1 MRFTDF
7 FIRNPIVAAVISLFI
22 VLFGLLSY
30 MSLPVAQFPEIVPPS
45 VVVTASLPGASPQ
58 ALSDSVIAPLE
69 QSINGVDAMTELQ
82 SQAASDGTVTITV
95 NFAHGTNPDL
105 AQVLVQNRVSAAEP
119 RLPEAVRRSGVTV
132 RKRSSDQL
140 AAVHLYSTDR
150 TRDTLFLTNYAI
162 SQMADR
168 LARLSGVSDIT
179 VFGSREYSIRIWL
192 DSDRLMQLGLSP
204 TEVVQRVQE
213 QNRNILA
220 GKVNAPKM
228 TEQPGAFE
236 LLIRGEGRLREPQEY
251 DNIVIRRSADGRT
264 LYLKDIA
271 RTELASYNYD
281 EEFYRDGVPAMGLAI
296 FQTPGANAISTMKA
310 IRAELEEIQKELPS
324 GVDCYMT
331 IDNTEFIENSIRS
344 VYQTLFEATALVVLV
359 ILLFLRNW
367 KSSLIPILSI
377 PVSIIGTFIVM
388 KASGFTI
395 NNLTLFGLILATGI
409 VVDDAIVVVE
419 AIEAK
424 IRNGMSPLEAG
435 FASMKELSKAL
446 VGIAAVLSC
455 VFIPTA
461 FLSGIT
467 GSFYRQFALTIA
479 AATII
484 SAFVSLTLS
493 PALSVPLL
501 SVRKKEGWFS
511 SAFNHFFG
519 ICSEHYSQ
527 LVRMLVK
534 LRWWVLAVYA
544 VCSCFTVFL
553 YTNVPSGFIPRQ
565 DNNYLSASIQLAEG
579 IALNQTAETLKK
591 AQEALSKVKG
601 VQHFMVIVG
610 QSGATRSKASNAA
623 LMVIK
628 LEPLPERIKEGL
640 SIGVMMSRIRSTLN
654 EAIPEASVNVLAPPA
669 VMGIGAGGDF
679 QFYLQD
685 RIGLGVN
692 ELTDAAQEFIRAL
705 AASPEIESAFSSFRT
720 DTPQLELKIDREK
733 AAMLRIDLEELS
745 NTIQY
750 EFGSVYVNDFNLLN
764 RVFRVVAQPDSE
776 FRSLETDLDLV
787 CIKNELG
794 RMVPL
799 SSVVSIERTSAPQ
812 VIARYNMYPSVFVL
826 GNISDGVSSTEA
838 ISVIEKMAAETL
850 PEGISLLWTSM
861 IKEQKQED
869 NTNLYIFGL
878 CLLCVFLSLAAL
890 YESLRLPLIIILI
903 VPQVLLF
910 GLIGLELRGLG
921 NSLMAQIGF
930 VVLIGLACKNSIL
943 IVEMAKQFQQEGLS
957 RYEAIVRASAVR
969 LRAILM
975 TSFAFILGVVPL
987 AFSSGY
993 GSELRQAVGT
1003 TVFAGM
1009 LGVTFIGLVFTP
1021 VFYALI
1027 AKK

>member
-7 FIRNPIVAAVISLFI
+7 FIRNPIFAAVISLFI

-359 ILLFLRNW
+359 ILLFLHNW

-764 RVFRVVAQPDSE
+764 RVFRVVAQSDSE
-776 FRSLETDLDLV
+776 FRSLETDLDRV
-787 CIKNELG
+787 WIKNELG

-799 SSVVSIERTSAPQ
+799 SLVVSIERTSAPQ

-957 RYEAIVRASAVR
+957 RYDAIVRASAVR

-1009 LGVTFIGLVFTP
+1009 LGVTFIGLFFTP

>member
-7 FIRNPIVAAVISLFI
+7 FIRNPIFAAVISLFI

-95 NFAHGTNPDL
+95 NFAYGTNPDL

-162 SQMADR
+162 SQMSDR

-192 DSDRLMQLGLSP
+192 DSNRLMQLGLSP

-281 EEFYRDGVPAMGLAI
+281 EEFYRGGVPAMGLAI

-359 ILLFLRNW
+359 ILLFLHNW

-764 RVFRVVAQPDSE
+764 RVFRVVAQSDSE
-776 FRSLETDLDLV
+776 FRSLETDLDRV
-787 CIKNELG
+787 WIKNELG

>member
-1 MRFTDF
+1 
-7 FIRNPIVAAVISLFI
+7 
-22 VLFGLLSY
+22 
-30 MSLPVAQFPEIVPPS
+30 
-45 VVVTASLPGASPQ
+45 
-58 ALSDSVIAPLE
+58 
-69 QSINGVDAMTELQ
+69 
-82 SQAASDGTVTITV
+82 
-95 NFAHGTNPDL
+95 
-105 AQVLVQNRVSAAEP
+105 
-119 RLPEAVRRSGVTV
+119 
-132 RKRSSDQL
+132 
-140 AAVHLYSTDR
+140 
-150 TRDTLFLTNYAI
+150 
-162 SQMADR
+162 
-168 LARLSGVSDIT
+168 
-179 VFGSREYSIRIWL
+179 
-192 DSDRLMQLGLSP
+192 
-204 TEVVQRVQE
+204 
-213 QNRNILA
+213 
-220 GKVNAPKM
+220 
-228 TEQPGAFE
+228 
-236 LLIRGEGRLREPQEY
+236 
-251 DNIVIRRSADGRT
+251 
-264 LYLKDIA
+264 
-271 RTELASYNYD
+271 
-281 EEFYRDGVPAMGLAI
+281 
-296 FQTPGANAISTMKA
+296 
-310 IRAELEEIQKELPS
+310 
-324 GVDCYMT
+324 
-331 IDNTEFIENSIRS
+331 
-344 VYQTLFEATALVVLV
+344 
-359 ILLFLRNW
+359 
-367 KSSLIPILSI
+367 
-377 PVSIIGTFIVM
+377 
-388 KASGFTI
+388 
-395 NNLTLFGLILATGI
+395 
-409 VVDDAIVVVE
+409 
-419 AIEAK
+419 
-424 IRNGMSPLEAG
+424 
-435 FASMKELSKAL
+435 
-446 VGIAAVLSC
+446 
-455 VFIPTA
+455 
-461 FLSGIT
+461 
-467 GSFYRQFALTIA
+467 
-479 AATII
+479 
-484 SAFVSLTLS
+484 
-493 PALSVPLL
+493 
-501 SVRKKEGWFS
+501 
-511 SAFNHFFG
+511 
-519 ICSEHYSQ
+519 
-527 LVRMLVK
+527 
-534 LRWWVLAVYA
+534 
-544 VCSCFTVFL
+544 
-553 YTNVPSGFIPRQ
+553 
-565 DNNYLSASIQLAEG
+565 
-579 IALNQTAETLKK
+579 
-591 AQEALSKVKG
+591 
-601 VQHFMVIVG
+601 
-610 QSGATRSKASNAA
+610 
-623 LMVIK
+623 
-628 LEPLPERIKEGL
+628 
-640 SIGVMMSRIRSTLN
+640 MSRIRSTLN

-705 AASPEIESAFSSFRT
+705 TASPEIESAFSSFRT

-764 RVFRVVAQPDSE
+764 RVFRVVAQSDSE
-776 FRSLETDLDLV
+776 FRSLETDLDRV
-787 CIKNELG
+787 WIKNELG

-799 SSVVSIERTSAPQ
+799 SSVVSIERTSGPQ

-910 GLIGLELRGLG
+910 GLIGLELRGLD

>member
-7 FIRNPIVAAVISLFI
+7 FIRNPIFAAVISLFI

-162 SQMADR
+162 SQMSDR

-359 ILLFLRNW
+359 ILLFLHNW

-764 RVFRVVAQPDSE
+764 RVFRVVAQSDSE
-776 FRSLETDLDLV
+776 FRSLETDLDRV
-787 CIKNELG
+787 WIKNELG

-957 RYEAIVRASAVR
+957 RYDAIVRASAVR

-1009 LGVTFIGLVFTP
+1009 LGVTFIGLFFTP

>member
-7 FIRNPIVAAVISLFI
+7 FIRNPIFAAVISLFI

-359 ILLFLRNW
+359 ILLFLHNW

-519 ICSEHYSQ
+519 VCSEHYSQ

-764 RVFRVVAQPDSE
+764 RVFRVVAQSDSE
-776 FRSLETDLDLV
+776 FRSLETDLDRV
-787 CIKNELG
+787 WIKNELG

-957 RYEAIVRASAVR
+957 RYDAIVRASAVR

-1009 LGVTFIGLVFTP
+1009 LGVTFIGLFFTP

>member
-7 FIRNPIVAAVISLFI
+7 FIRNPIFAAVISLFI

-162 SQMADR
+162 SQMSDR

-359 ILLFLRNW
+359 ILLFLHNW

-493 PALSVPLL
+493 PALSVRLL

-764 RVFRVVAQPDSE
+764 RVFRVVAQSDSE
-776 FRSLETDLDLV
+776 FRSLETDLDRV
-787 CIKNELG
+787 WIKNELG

-957 RYEAIVRASAVR
+957 RYDAIVRASAVR

-1009 LGVTFIGLVFTP
+1009 LGVTFIGLFFTP

>member
-7 FIRNPIVAAVISLFI
+7 FIRNPIFAAVISLFI

-359 ILLFLRNW
+359 ILLFLHNW

-750 EFGSVYVNDFNLLN
+750 EFGSVYVNDYNLLN
-764 RVFRVVAQPDSE
+764 RVLRVVAQSDSE
-776 FRSLETDLDLV
+776 FRSLETDLDRV
-787 CIKNELG
+787 WIKNELG

-799 SSVVSIERTSAPQ
+799 SLVVSIERTSAPQ

-957 RYEAIVRASAVR
+957 RYDAIVRASAVR

>member
-7 FIRNPIVAAVISLFI
+7 FIRNPIFAAVISLFI

-95 NFAHGTNPDL
+95 NFAYGTNPDL

-359 ILLFLRNW
+359 ILLFLHNW

-519 ICSEHYSQ
+519 VCSEHYSQ

-764 RVFRVVAQPDSE
+764 RVFRVVAQSDSE
-776 FRSLETDLDLV
+776 FRSLETDLDRV
-787 CIKNELG
+787 WIKNELG

>member
-7 FIRNPIVAAVISLFI
+7 FIRNPIFAAVISLFI

-359 ILLFLRNW
+359 ILLFLHNW

-705 AASPEIESAFSSFRT
+705 AASPEIGSAFSSFRA

-764 RVFRVVAQPDSE
+764 RVFRVVAQSDSE
-776 FRSLETDLDLV
+776 FRSLETDLDRV
-787 CIKNELG
+787 WIKNELG

-957 RYEAIVRASAVR
+957 RYDAIVRASAVR